1 MAPGIIL
8 VIVGAILA
16 FAVRTDA
23 SAVDIQTVGLIF
35 MIAGAAIIAYARRE
49 KRIREVETRV
59 EQRLDASGQPHTV
72 RETVTHEFMTDEEDL
87 AKTQEHSSHGQ
98 VHTHGHTHDLGG
110 QNPSGVRPPMN

>member
-49 KRIREVETRV
+49 KRIRQVETHV
-59 EQRLDASGQPHTV
+59 EQRLDGAGEPHAV
-72 RETVTHEFMTDEEDL
+72 RETITHEVVSNEEELPD
-87 AKTQEHSSHGQ
+87 QFGHG
-98 VHTHGHTHDLGG
+98 HAYTHGHAHDQHNQTYGG
-110 QNPSGVRPPMN
+110 TSTPGN